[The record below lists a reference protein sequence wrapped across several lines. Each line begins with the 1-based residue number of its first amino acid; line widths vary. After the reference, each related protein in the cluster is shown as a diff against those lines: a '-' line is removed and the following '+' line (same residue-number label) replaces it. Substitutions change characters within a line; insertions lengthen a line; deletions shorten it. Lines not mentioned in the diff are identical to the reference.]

1 MTGVLQFPSAEL
13 RSKTYTCWS
22 DPPQRGAARLPSTAE
37 VLHFHISTSDGGTCL
52 KVRQRFL
59 SHLGSPAWLP
69 LLPLQ
74 LITEV
79 AVFFSKPWFEVGE
92 PGSLLK
98 GSSPPSRQPD
108 FLNLKRGCLRSTGPR
123 LTAGNEMCAARS
135 IAH

>member
-1 MTGVLQFPSAEL
+1 MTGVLQSFLLQSCTPKRTRAGQTRLSVVPHVFP
-13 RSKTYTCWS
+13 
-22 DPPQRGAARLPSTAE
+22 ARPR
-37 VLHFHISTSDGGTCL
+37 FCISTSDGATCL

-69 LLPLQ
+69 PLPLQ

-98 GSSPPSRQPD
+98 GFSPPSRQPD